1 MARVP
6 RTSLPDGF
14 FHVFSR
20 RIASA
25 EPLFHDDDD
34 RETFFDLVWRTADR
48 HDWICH
54 AICVLGS
61 HYHLVLESRRERL
74 SSGLHRLNGLYA
86 KHYNTRHG
94 GFGHV
99 FANRFSCRV
108 IEDEQYLFDA
118 CVYVLLNPVKA
129 GLCDRIDE
137 WPWSY
142 SSNGLRAS

>member
-20 RIASA
+20 GIASA
-25 EPLFHDDDD
+25 EPLFRDDDD
-34 RETFFDLVWRTADR
+34 RDTFFDLVWRTADR
-48 HDWICH
+48 DGWTCH

-61 HYHLVLESRRERL
+61 HYHLVLETRRVSL
-74 SSGLHRLNGLYA
+74 SSGLRRLNWLYA
-86 KHYNTRHG
+86 MHFNVKHG

-99 FANRFSCRV
+99 FAKRFSSRA
-108 IEDEQYLFDA
+108 IEGEQYLYDA
-118 CVYVLLNPVKA
+118 CTYVLLNPVKA

-142 SSNGLRAS
+142 SSHGLHAS